1 MNPNRDTIAPIR
13 CHHIRAAQRSPAH
26 YLHTR
31 LHGDD
36 GDSPTR
42 AMQRGS
48 GLHELLSGRRQVVA
62 YPGPV
67 RRGEDYEAFVAS
79 LRPDTAQLWRD
90 VAEARANAAIPGQKG
105 AATMRDAA
113 EALVRAAYLPP
124 EVAPPEPLIL
134 TAADYGSAATMRD
147 ALLDHPVAG
156 PLLLHPDAIY
166 EQTVIRDGVWRSTPD
181 VLLPGVAVEIKSAR
195 TADPDRFLWSARRDY
210 GYDLQAAWHRR
221 VCQVDRVVLVVVESA
236 APHVVVVYE
245 VSARLMDAAD
255 IDLDEALAVIETS
268 RRLDEWPGY
277 TPDDRYEW
285 DVDEIDV
292 MASGSADDAG
302 ETT

>member
-1 MNPNRDTIAPIR
+1 MTPNRDTIAPIR

-48 GLHELLSGRRQVVA
+48 GLHELLSGRRQVVL
-62 YPGPV
+62 YPGAV
-67 RRGEDYEAFVAS
+67 RRGEEYEAFVAG

-90 VAEARANAAIPGQKG
+90 VQEARTNAAIPGQKG
-105 AATMRDAA
+105 APAMRDAA
-113 EALVRAAYLPP
+113 EAMVRAAYQPP
-124 EVAPPEPLIL
+124 EVVPPEPLIL
-134 TAADYGSAATMRD
+134 TATDYDSAASMRD
-147 ALLDHPVAG
+147 ALLSHPVAG
-156 PLLLHPDAIY
+156 PLLIHPDAVY

-181 VLLPGVAVEIKSAR
+181 VMLPGVAVEIKSTR
-195 TADPDRFLWSARRDY
+195 NADPDRFLWSARRDY
-210 GYDLQAAWHRR
+210 GYDTQAAWHRR
-221 VCQVDRVVLVVVESA
+221 VCQVERVVLVVVESA
-236 APHVVVVYE
+236 APHVVMVYE
-245 VSARLMDAAD
+245 VSGRLMDAAD
-255 IDLDEALAVIETS
+255 IDIDEALALIETS
-268 RRLDEWPGY
+268 RTLDEWPGY
-277 TPDDRYEW
+277 TADGRYEW

-292 MASGSADDAG
+292 MASAEPDAG